1 MKKLLIAA
9 LLSTGFVANIQVA
22 HANDQIAESL
32 CGYIEA
38 DSKSRLRKVLK
49 ENNLRIRNIF
59 GSIACDGQDMLRFA
73 VSSEANKVGGFILSK
88 LPVKLLTEPGPDGKT
103 FDQWAQELGHAGSPV
118 VQSAQDK
125 VSG

>member
-9 LLSTGFVANIQVA
+9 LISTGFAANIQVA
-22 HANDQIAESL
+22 HANDQLAESL

-49 ENNLRIRNIF
+49 ENKLRVRNIF
-59 GSIACDGQDMLRFA
+59 DSISCDGQDMLRFA

-88 LPVKLLTEPGPDGKT
+88 LPVKTLMEPGADGKT
-103 FDQWAQELGHAGSPV
+103 FNQWADELGHSGSPV
-118 VQSAQDK
+118 VQSALDK
-125 VSG
+125 VNG

>member
-9 LLSTGFVANIQVA
+9 LISTGFAANIQVA
-22 HANDQIAESL
+22 HANDQLAESL

-49 ENNLRIRNIF
+49 ENKLRVRNIF
-59 GSIACDGQDMLRFA
+59 DAISCDGQDMLRFA

-88 LPVKLLTEPGPDGKT
+88 LPVTSLTATGPDGKT
-103 FDQWAQELGHAGSPV
+103 FDQWAQELGHGNSPV

-125 VSG
+125 VGG